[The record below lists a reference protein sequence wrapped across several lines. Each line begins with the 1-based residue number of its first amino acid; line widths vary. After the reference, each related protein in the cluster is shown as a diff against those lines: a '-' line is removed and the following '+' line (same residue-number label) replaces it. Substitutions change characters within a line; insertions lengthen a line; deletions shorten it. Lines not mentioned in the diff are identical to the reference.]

1 MKPFIDVHAV
11 KVAGY
16 AVYTCSKCSKMQR
29 GDWYSVEMA
38 GALPTKDELPTPT
51 PHYIPVGWGHYG
63 NGDYRCNEHTS

>member
-16 AVYTCSKCSKMQR
+16 AVYTCSKCSKMHR

-51 PHYIPVGWGHYG
+51 A
-63 NGDYRCNEHTS
+63 HTCL